1 MWTQFE
7 FAASG
12 GSVLPAGQEIRK
24 LPFGE
29 PAKPMTGKEPIAVKA
44 GGILSGNFGRAADD
58 QGILLCVAFASGK
71 LSFTQN

>member
-44 GGILSGNFGRAADD
+44 GGILSGNFGRVAEVDHPA
-58 QGILLCVAFASGK
+58 GIRVEQTLGCPVRR
-71 LSFTQN
+71 